1 MARGKRIKDSKKE
14 MLFSELHSLL
24 TSGLSFSRSFELL
37 IRGEKHRNELLH
49 LQNIYNGVLQ
59 GESLWKSME
68 MSGGFVALDCGVIRI
83 GEETGGL
90 DRALSFLGDYY
101 RKKIAR
107 RRMLSG
113 ALSYPLI
120 VMFTAVIV
128 LVFML
133 AVVVPMFE
141 QVYVRMGGEL
151 PGLTRMV
158 IAFSSAF
165 PVFLFILGCLSL
177 CLIGIKTIYGERDF
191 FQKTTSRMLLKIPVA
206 GTLIKKDHQA
216 RFCKLLYLLYSAGV
230 PLLHSLE
237 LLAGII
243 RFYPFRRS
251 FESICEGLM
260 EGDLFADRLAA
271 FPDIYDLKMV
281 TLFRV
286 GEETNCLDKV
296 LLKQSED
303 ITAELEHRL
312 KQLGAMLEPAL
323 VVGIGFIVAFILIAM
338 YLPIFKLGTTIH

>member
-1 MARGKRIKDSKKE
+1 
-14 MLFSELHSLL
+14 
-24 TSGLSFSRSFELL
+24 
-37 IRGEKHRNELLH
+37 
-49 LQNIYNGVLQ
+49 
-59 GESLWKSME
+59 
-68 MSGGFVALDCGVIRI
+68 
-83 GEETGGL
+83 
-90 DRALSFLGDYY
+90 
-101 RKKIAR
+101 
-107 RRMLSG
+107 MLSG

-243 RFYPFRRS
+243 HFYPFRRS
-251 FESICEGLM
+251 FESICEGLK